1 MFCADTIWKTIT
13 IIVPRDAEEKVEK
26 KLGKAVL
33 KLGKSRKKQEK
44 SWVKNMIFGR
54 GE

>member
-1 MFCADTIWKTIT
+1 MFCADTIWKTST
-13 IIVPRDAEEKVEK
+13 IIAPRDAEEKAEK
-26 KLGKAVL
+26 KPGKAVL

-44 SWVKNMIFGR
+44 SRVKNMIFEL